1 MKINLV
7 FASVH
12 EIIDLKRACV
22 SFFKNKTFSF
32 FSLECDRLSFTLD
45 EGLSFSLDSNLTSES
60 TKNSN
65 SNSNFFSWNC
75 DKSDLGSIDSNF
87 FKNSLHQNA
96 LSAAEGKSNTLL
108 TETTSVSTT
117 ATSKVVSRAEIH
129 NENTINDTGNIN
141 NNTNNGTL
149 KLNERKSENNINEN
163 ESNVNINEDT
173 ESGITIIEI
182 KDRKQLSKP
191 ASSVISYDSI
201 YLSSESDRQTVL
213 GETSSNFEDI
223 DSKIKDFEKI
233 IRELN
238 LIGDIEKSDSI
249 IDNLYSQVAKG
260 AVSSTTELDLSSAF
274 IDSNLDGLNKYNDY
288 ISKGTLDRLKILSG
302 FALKESSLLEGCNKG
317 EENKS
322 KDNKTFQYQYASLP
336 DVDISK
342 LLRDCELIDAKLR
355 DDVSIELLEPYPDY
369 DLNSSVANNSSIHYA
384 TTTTNN
390 SSNLNSLGS
399 IYKVSQTKQ
408 IEANT
413 TEPLSLEE
421 EENPKGAPSIEL
433 VLLPT
438 KEVNNGNTKSGK
450 EIIKQPQTQKENTPT
465 KIYLPDLG
473 LELDYENSIVSAE
486 EESNEDEEE
495 EFHSLA
501 SQQKQELR
509 HYQPPSFNL
518 VTISGRKVIVDELAA
533 KTEQQQQRVDNNNSK
548 DSTKSKAQKHSDETK
563 ALTKQR
569 KEGKS
574 ISSTSSTSFPS
585 AKNGT
590 DKVTTKKHINE
601 KINGSDNRQTN
612 IDKREESKQAK
623 KINLP
628 ECKQQSF
635 ADSTADKKILFRKKS
650 NPRDL
655 EEVAIQLSFEKVN
668 GNTVGGGSGKKDYTS
683 FCILQTNGG
692 SVNSS
697 NNSNNMPRPQLLNII
712 DSKNSAPK
720 HNQVPTLTPQKHQR
734 SNNKLSDVRIVM
746 TTDVDMEKPLMLNET
761 EKEFQHK
768 VDSVRNYWS
777 KILDSDNSETKHST
791 LKKLSKA
798 FSASKSSSDIPSS
811 LRNED
816 FQSFFPS
823 VEIVELNGETQT
835 ALVTSRK
842 LNDEEFDHVRY
853 KVMRSEMFQKNLA
866 SNNNRKETQFDGL
879 MQYLQDYSFQELLA
893 NNNVVIIEPVR
904 TKIEKISDK
913 PNKAQS
919 GACKITN
926 GAAALNRSG
935 SNNLKKHFFYHPIR
949 VNKELYEDELPT
961 PDTVRNV
968 RKLFEE
974 SLRMGCGKKICEKS
988 KMFKSS
994 DNLKQKKTIRY
1005 LTIDTSY
1012 DNNLATSKW
1021 DSISLSSG
1029 VSSAADLNSPCECHD
1044 NSNRNACITTSSNG
1058 SKENLDSNE
1067 GDDSID
1073 KSNFVGSDVLEKLR
1087 ECGSSVTFY
1096 GDRKSFTQH
1105 VNENDRNQSEYT
1117 TKAIMKEVQKC
1128 NNSAR
1133 QSRGLSSA
1141 VAATAYHNGGGNC
1154 EKISTKKISASD
1166 YTGMNT

>member
-1 MKINLV
+1 
-7 FASVH
+7 
-12 EIIDLKRACV
+12 
-22 SFFKNKTFSF
+22 
-32 FSLECDRLSFTLD
+32 
-45 EGLSFSLDSNLTSES
+45 
-60 TKNSN
+60 
-65 SNSNFFSWNC
+65 
-75 DKSDLGSIDSNF
+75 LGSIDSNF

-96 LSAAEGKSNTLL
+96 LSAEAKSNTLL

-117 ATSKVVSRAEIH
+117 ATSKIVSRAEIH
-129 NENTINDTGNIN
+129 NENTNDISIN
-141 NNTNNGTL
+141 NNNSNGTL
-149 KLNERKSENNINEN
+149 KLNERKSENNNNEN
-163 ESNVNINEDT
+163 ESTVNINEDT

-238 LIGDIEKSDSI
+238 LIGDIEKTDSI

-260 AVSSTTELDLSSAF
+260 TVSSTTELDLSSAF
-274 IDSNLDGLNKYNDY
+274 IDANLDGLNKYNDY

-302 FALKESSLLEGCNKG
+302 LAIKEPSLLEEGGCNKG
-317 EENKS
+317 EGNKS

-369 DLNSSVANNSSIHYA
+369 DLNFSEIHYA
-384 TTTTNN
+384 TTTNN
-390 SSNLNSLGS
+390 NSNLNSLGS

-408 IEANT
+408 IATNT
-413 TEPLSLEE
+413 TEPLSLEEE

-433 VLLPT
+433 VLLST
-438 KEVNNGNTKSGK
+438 KEVNNGNVKSGK
-450 EIIKQPQTQKENTPT
+450 EIIKQPQAQKENSQTTT

-495 EFHSLA
+495 EFHSSA
-501 SQQKQELR
+501 QQQKQELR

-533 KTEQQQQRVDNNNSK
+533 KTEQQRVDSNNSK
-548 DSTKSKAQKHSDETK
+548 ETTNSKAQKHIDNNETK
-563 ALTKQR
+563 TAALTKR
-569 KEGKS
+569 KEEGKS
-574 ISSTSSTSFPS
+574 ISSTSFPS

-590 DKVTTKKHINE
+590 DKVATKKHINE

-612 IDKREESKQAK
+612 KDKREESKKAK

-628 ECKQQSF
+628 EYKQSL
-635 ADSTADKKILFRKKS
+635 ADSASDKKIIFRKNS
-650 NPRDL
+650 NNREL
-655 EEVAIQLSFEKVN
+655 EEAIQLSFEKVN
-668 GNTVGGGSGKKDYTS
+668 GNTVGGGGNSKKDYTS

-692 SVNSS
+692 GSVNSS
-697 NNSNNMPRPQLLNII
+697 NNNKNMPRPQLLNII

-720 HNQVPTLTPQKHQR
+720 HNQVPTTTPQNHQR
-734 SNNKLSDVRIVM
+734 SNNKLPDVRIVM
-746 TTDVDMEKPLMLNET
+746 TTDVDIEKPLMLNEA

-777 KILDSDNSETKHST
+777 KIIDSDSCSSETKVST

-798 FSASKSSSDIPSS
+798 FSASKSSNDIPSS

-926 GAAALNRSG
+926 GSAAPSNRSG

-1029 VSSAADLNSPCECHD
+1029 VSSAADLNSPCECQD
-1044 NSNRNACITTSSNG
+1044 NNNNSSRNACTTSSNG
-1058 SKENLDSNE
+1058 SKENLDSHEADN
-1067 GDDSID
+1067 SID

-1096 GDRKSFTQH
+1096 GDRKGGGFTH
-1105 VNENDRNQSEYT
+1105 HAANENDRNQSEYT

-1128 NNSAR
+1128 NNSIR
-1133 QSRGLSSA
+1133 QSRGLSSSA
-1141 VAATAYHNGGGNC
+1141 NHGGGGNC
-1154 EKISTKKISASD
+1154 EKISTKKINASD
-1166 YTGMNT
+1166 YTGMNMKTFSISLFFFSLSLTL